1 MMMMYEEKKKK
12 GYGGIVGLPK
22 VPSQEGGEDMA
33 EDAIESAL
41 YAFKAAMAEGDMKV
55 AKRAFKTAVS
65 MCCMAEY
72 ADDYND
78 KKG

>member
-1 MMMMYEEKKKK
+1 MVADFDVQ
-12 GYGGIVGLPK
+12 GDGVADLDFGRGGGDYQRKRI
-22 VPSQEGGEDMA
+22 

-65 MCCMAEY
+65 MCCMADY